1 MRKKIPSKRPP
12 RRPEDAQPRLSHSP
26 APQLTV
32 VSANV
37 RGLRT
42 NAGELSHNCVLRH
55 KADIVAVSETWLNS
69 EVEPTYGRIPGYTH
83 WVRKDRIG
91 RTGGGV
97 AACFKND
104 LQTQEVSPN
113 LPHLMEALFF
123 RIVLQDNSGLLLC
136 VLYRPPRQGRSSF
149 DFLAE
154 ELDNLL
160 QRHGCKNILIVG
172 DLNFHLEQQAYEN
185 LVSVQGLVNHVTFP
199 THERGGLLD
208 PVLSDL
214 PEANI
219 RCQQL
224 DKVGS
229 SDHHAVLT
237 HIHLPA
243 AREGAVPRTIWM
255 WDKADWPSL
264 RQALHTTDWEAL
276 LIGDVEE
283 KTRLLTSTLLAL
295 QSQFVPHRM
304 YLTKATDPP
313 WFGIR
318 CRAAADAK
326 YSTWRRYKRRPTH
339 QNLALHRAACR
350 RMTATSKWARKH
362 WEEVMKRKLSG
373 PGVGNKT
380 WWALVKERQ
389 GILHQD
395 SVPPL
400 TRPDGSTATSS
411 EDKAAL
417 LAKIFAEKMQVG
429 DPNRPPPV
437 LPREA
442 DHTITSVL
450 VTAEQVEKVLRD
462 VDVGKAT
469 GPDNIS
475 PRILKN
481 CARELSGPL
490 ATIFAACLEHK
501 KWPAAWKEAHVVPV
515 HKKES
520 RSDPRH
526 YRPISLL
533 SAVGKV
539 FEKMIGETIWRHLNQ
554 HNLLSPH
561 QFGFRPGRSTS
572 DLLLLLSQKWQDT
585 LDEGLGTLV
594 VALDIAGAF
603 DRVWHPGLLAKLRA
617 KGVDGSLLMLLED
630 YLQGRTLRVVLNGRT
645 SKPARI
651 RASVPQGSVLG
662 PVLWNVYID
671 DLLRQIPAVEA
682 YADDCTISLSYCRQD
697 SQRAVAAVN
706 KQLKAAEEWGRVW
719 QVDFAPNKTHAM
731 VISRSPAAPQAV
743 EGQLRFEGVR
753 LPLQENIKIL
763 GVTIDREL
771 RYDQHITSVARQ
783 TSQRVS
789 ALRRVAGSLDSR
801 GILTLY
807 KAQIRPCMEY
817 GALAWMSG
825 AATHTRRL
833 DAVQRRA
840 LRLLGEEAEIPASM
854 TSLEHRRDVSALAVC
869 HKAQVLRTPHL
880 TQLCLPLQP
889 ALRTTRQA
897 LAGNQRVVVP
907 LSHTSQHKRTYKA
920 RTARLWN
927 GFTGATP
934 DVTHMSIHQAKL
946 AANTWRGTLPTS
958 FLPHT

>member
-1 MRKKIPSKRPP
+1 M
-12 RRPEDAQPRLSHSP
+12 
-26 APQLTV
+26 
-32 VSANV
+32 

-42 NAGELSHNCVLRH
+42 NVGELSHNCVLRH

-69 EVEPTYGRIPGYTH
+69 EVESTYGRIPGYTH
-83 WVRKDRIG
+83 WVRKDRVG

-97 AACFKND
+97 AACFKSD
-104 LQTQEVSPN
+104 LQTQEVTPD

-136 VLYRPPRQGRSSF
+136 ILYRPPRQGRSSF

-160 QRHGCKNILIVG
+160 RRYGCKNVLIVG
-172 DLNFHLEQQAYEN
+172 DLNFHLEQQTYEN
-185 LVSVQGLVNHVTFP
+185 LTTVHGLVNHVTFP

-224 DKVGS
+224 EKVGS

-237 HIHLPA
+237 HINLSA
-243 AREGAVPRTIWM
+243 AREDAVPRTIWV

-264 RQALHTTDWEAL
+264 RQALHTTDWESL
-276 LIGDVEE
+276 LSGDVEE
-283 KTRLLTSTLLAL
+283 KTRLLTSTLLTL
-295 QSQFVPHRM
+295 QSQFVPHRS

-313 WFGIR
+313 WFGFR
-318 CRAAADAK
+318 CRAAAEAK
-326 YSTWRRYKRRPTH
+326 YSMWRRYKRRPTH
-339 QNLALHRAACR
+339 LNLVLHKAACR
-350 RMTATSKWARKH
+350 RMTSTSKWARKH
-362 WEEVMKRKLSG
+362 WEEVMRRKLSG
-373 PGVGNKT
+373 PGVGHKT

-389 GILHQD
+389 GLLHQD

-400 TRPDGSTATSS
+400 TRADGSTATSS

-417 LAKIFAEKMQVG
+417 LATAFAEKMQVR
-429 DPNRPPPV
+429 DPSRPPPV
-437 LPREA
+437 LPRET

-450 VTAEQVEKVLRD
+450 VTAAEVEKVLRD
-462 VDVGKAT
+462 IDVGKAT

-475 PRILKN
+475 PRVLKN

-490 ATIFAACLEHK
+490 ATIFAACLEQN

-520 RSDPRH
+520 KTDPRH

-533 SAVGKV
+533 STMGKV
-539 FEKMIGETIWRHLNQ
+539 FEKLIAETLWRHLNQ
-554 HNLLSPH
+554 HSLVSPH

-572 DLLLLLSQKWQDT
+572 DLLLLLSQEWQDT
-585 LDEGLGTLV
+585 LDEGLDTLV

-603 DRVWHPGLLAKLRA
+603 DRVWHSGLLAKLRA
-617 KGVDGSLLMLLED
+617 KGVAGSLLRLLED
-630 YLQGRTLRVVLNGRT
+630 YLQGRTLRVALNGRI

-671 DLLRQIPAVEA
+671 DLLRQLPAVKA
-682 YADDCTISLSYCRQD
+682 YADDCTFSLSYCRQD

-706 KQLKAAEEWGRVW
+706 KQLKAAEEWGKAW

-731 VISRSPAAPQAV
+731 VVSRSPAASQAV
-743 EGQLRFEGVR
+743 EGQLQFEGVR
-753 LPLQENIKIL
+753 LPLQDTIKVL
-763 GVTIDREL
+763 GITIDREL
-771 RYDQHITSVARQ
+771 RYDQHITTVARR

-854 TSLEHRRDVSALAVC
+854 TSLEHRRDVSALTVC
-869 HKAQVLRTPHL
+869 HKTQVLSTPHL
-880 TQLCLPLQP
+880 TQLCLPLHP
-889 ALRTTRQA
+889 AHRTTRQA
-897 LAGNQRVVVP
+897 QAGHHRVIVP
-907 LSHTSQHKRTYKA
+907 LSHSSQHQRTYKA
-920 RTARLWN
+920 RVARLWN
-927 GFTGATP
+927 GFTRATP
-934 DVTHMSIHQAKL
+934 DVSRMSTHQAKR
-946 AANTWRGTLPTS
+946 AANTWRGTLPSPLVPLT
-958 FLPHT
+958 